1 MTKTEMFDK
10 LMKAMGDF
18 NEAYHK
24 LLTAIDDYEVYT
36 AKSVNDL
43 QGFTESYPFD
53 KSLDELAIHQWVRD
67 VYVNNREFRFDVRN
81 YEYMNTGGNTMVGI
95 HDVWLP
101 DENKMV
107 YVFTNE
113 EGCTISPVDYIR
125 EDFEPYQFDD
135 LQTEDYD
142 WGRVTGYEKRFEL
155 LRACFNAYTEDD
167 CRYFGITRRVPYYL
181 LSDALQKKVDA
192 DYLVW
197 SEAVSDGLVE
207 TNGREVIIEPD
218 YNPQLESER
227 TDEWLQEIKDYQ
239 QWHDNLVNKNT
250 TDEELDKLYMEEYTL
265 TIAGKTIKLPYDADT
280 FNHVNDLLLRV
291 IEQW

>member
-1 MTKTEMFDK
+1 MKNIENFDK
-10 LMKAMGDF
+10 LIKAMGDL
-18 NEAYHK
+18 NKAYHE
-24 LLTAIDDYEVYT
+24 LLMAIDDYEMT
-36 AKSVNDL
+36 TGESVNDL

-53 KSLDELAIHQWVRD
+53 KSLDELAIHSWVHD
-67 VYVNNREFRFDVRN
+67 VYVNNRKFRFDIRD

-125 EDFEPYQFDD
+125 NDVEPHQLDD
-135 LQTEDYD
+135 LQTEEYD

-155 LRACFNAYTEDD
+155 LRACWNAYTEDD

-181 LSDALQKKVDA
+181 LSDALQKKVHA

-197 SEAVSDGLVE
+197 SEAESDGLVE
-207 TNGREVIIEPD
+207 TNGREIIEDPD
-218 YNPQLESER
+218 FSAQFESEE
-227 TDEWLQEIKDYQ
+227 DKKLQKVKDFQ
-239 QWHDNLVNKNT
+239 QWHYSLIENRD
-250 TDEELDKLYMEEYTL
+250 TDEKLDELYSSHYTL
-265 TIAGKTIKLPYDADT
+265 IINGKSIKLPFDADT
-280 FNHVNDLLLRV
+280 FNGVDNLLKRV
-291 IEQW
+291 IEEWM

>member
-1 MTKTEMFDK
+1 MNKVENFDK

-18 NEAYHK
+18 NKAHHE
-24 LLTAIDDYEVYT
+24 LLMAIDEYEIAT
-36 AKSVNDL
+36 GQSVNDL

-53 KSLDELAIHQWVRD
+53 KSLDELAIHTWVHN
-67 VYVNNREFRFDVRN
+67 VYNGNKKFRFDVRN

-95 HDVWLP
+95 CEVWLP

-107 YVFTNE
+107 YCFTNE

-125 EDFEPYQFDD
+125 NDVEPYQLDD
-135 LQTEDYD
+135 LQTEEYD

-155 LRACFNAYTEDD
+155 LRYCWNSYTEDD

-181 LSDALQKKVDA
+181 LSDKLQKKVHA

-197 SEAVSDGLVE
+197 SEAESDGLVE
-207 TNGREVIIEPD
+207 TNGREIIEDPD
-218 YNPQLESER
+218 FSAQFESKE
-227 TDEWLQEIKDYQ
+227 DKQLQEIKDFRK
-239 QWHDNLVNKNT
+239 WHNNLVNATT
-250 TDEELDKLYMEEYTL
+250 TDEELDALYLEDYTL
-265 TIAGKTIKLPYDADT
+265 TIAGRSIKLRYDADT
-280 FNHVNDLLLRV
+280 FNHVDDLLKRV